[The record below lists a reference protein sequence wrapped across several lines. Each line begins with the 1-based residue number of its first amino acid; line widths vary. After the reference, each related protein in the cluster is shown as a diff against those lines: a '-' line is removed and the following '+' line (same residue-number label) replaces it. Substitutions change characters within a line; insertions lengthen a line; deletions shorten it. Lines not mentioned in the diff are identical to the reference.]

1 MDFSTYFI
9 NRFTDF
15 AGIRYGGLPPK
26 ICRAVLTLRHTARR
40 QKLVCVSIHGTT
52 HVSHK
57 PFLES
62 AVLWNSAV
70 TVTTAWRQGSD
81 RSRLA
86 VYSTAYNAWREKK
99 KKKYFGHVWNTD
111 VVQTSGRI
119 EFGVRWVYKQVTNR
133 FHFPCAIWELIS
145 RCSVTGVGR
154 WPLFYSSSLGSCS
167 NATQQT

>member
-57 PFLES
+57 PFLVF

-81 RSRLA
+81 WSRLA

-99 KKKYFGHVWNTD
+99 KNILVMSEIRMSF
-111 VVQTSGRI
+111 R
-119 EFGVRWVYKQVTNR
+119 QV
-133 FHFPCAIWELIS
+133 EGLSLVSDEYIS
-145 RCSVTGVGR
+145 RLQTDFIFHV
-154 WPLFYSSSLGSCS
+154 LFESSFPVAQSLV
-167 NATQQT
+167 